1 MRSKNTENCSPLG
14 VELLES
20 ALPVFDPAPTVL
32 VLSRLGNELLEM
44 KGFSEFRL
52 MIDVFKCTFEFF
64 QCPNPFFSKAV

>member
-20 ALPVFDPAPTVL
+20 ALAVLDPAPTVL